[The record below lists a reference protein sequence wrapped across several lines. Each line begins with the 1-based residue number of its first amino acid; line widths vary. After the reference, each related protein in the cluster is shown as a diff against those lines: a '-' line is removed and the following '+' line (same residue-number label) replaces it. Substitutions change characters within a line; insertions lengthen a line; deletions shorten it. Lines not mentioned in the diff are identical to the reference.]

1 MNGLFNVRKADISDI
16 KIIQKLIKNL
26 AEYEKR
32 PQDMTATEETLRYW
46 IFEKK
51 IATVLIA
58 QYDEEIIGYAIY
70 YPVFGSFAG
79 EAGVHLEDF
88 LLKEEYRHRGLGKKF
103 FSRIEEYV
111 KEDGYPKIEWSCLE
125 WNTPS
130 IGFYNSIGATQEQ
143 GRKYF
148 SYICS

>member
-1 MNGLFNVRKADISDI
+1 
-16 KIIQKLIKNL
+16 
-26 AEYEKR
+26 
-32 PQDMTATEETLRYW
+32 MTATDENLCYW

-111 KEDGYPKIEWSCLE
+111 KEDGYSKIEWSCLE

-130 IGFYNSIGATQEQ
+130 IRFYNSIGATQEQ

>member
-1 MNGLFNVRKADISDI
+1 
-16 KIIQKLIKNL
+16 
-26 AEYEKR
+26 
-32 PQDMTATEETLRYW
+32 MTATEETLCYW

-111 KEDGYPKIEWSCLE
+111 KEDGYSKIEWSCLE

-130 IGFYNSIGATQEQ
+130 IAFYNSIGATQEQ

>member
-103 FSRIEEYV
+103 FSRIKEYV
-111 KEDGYPKIEWSCLE
+111 KEDGYSKIEWSCLE

>member
-111 KEDGYPKIEWSCLE
+111 KEDGYSKIAWSCLE

>member
-16 KIIQKLIKNL
+16 KMIQKLIKNL

-51 IATVLIA
+51 IASVLIA

-111 KEDGYPKIEWSCLE
+111 KEDVYSKIEWICLE
-125 WNTPS
+125 WNMPS

>member
-111 KEDGYPKIEWSCLE
+111 KEDGYSKIKWSCLE
-125 WNTPS
+125 WNMPS

>member
-1 MNGLFNVRKADISDI
+1 MNELFNVRKADISDI
-16 KIIQKLIKNL
+16 KTIQKLIKNL

-32 PQDMTATEETLRYW
+32 PQDMTATEETLCYW

-111 KEDGYPKIEWSCLE
+111 KEDGYSKIEWSCLE

-130 IGFYNSIGATQEQ
+130 IAFYNSIGAAQEQ
-143 GRKYF
+143 ERKYF